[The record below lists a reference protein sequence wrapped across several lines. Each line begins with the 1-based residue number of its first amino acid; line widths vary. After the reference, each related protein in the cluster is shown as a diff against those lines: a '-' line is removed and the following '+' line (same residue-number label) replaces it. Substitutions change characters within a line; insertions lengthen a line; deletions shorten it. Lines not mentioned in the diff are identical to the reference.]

1 MNIQTLIKT
10 HQHTIMTVAIVLAIS
25 LLGYGL
31 YGAIGMAMFWFGREH
46 AQAEYRYM
54 SLMKINRS
62 ELGFFD
68 VFKKDAWNYDSL
80 VNDLIIP
87 SIIGLSIGVILW

>member
-1 MNIQTLIKT
+1 MNSLIKT
-10 HQHTIMTVAIVLAIS
+10 HEHTLITVAIVLATS

-46 AQAEYRYM
+46 SQAEYRYM
-54 SLMKINRS
+54 SLKHINRS

-68 VFKKDAWNYDSL
+68 GFKREAWNSDSL

-87 SIIGLSIGVILW
+87 SVVGLLIGAVAW

>member
-1 MNIQTLIKT
+1 MYSNK
-10 HQHTIMTVAIVLAIS
+10 
-25 LLGYGL
+25 
-31 YGAIGMAMFWFGREH
+31 FWVGREH

-54 SLMKINRS
+54 SLKRINRS

-68 VFKKDAWNYDSL
+68 GFKREAWNSDSL

-87 SIIGLSIGVILW
+87 SVAGLGVSYVLA

>member
-1 MNIQTLIKT
+1 MNIQTLIKI
-10 HQHTIMTVAIVLAIS
+10 HEHTLITVAIVLATS

-31 YGAIGMAMFWFGREH
+31 YGAIGISMFWFGREH

-54 SLMKINRS
+54 SLKRINRS

-68 VFKKDAWNYDSL
+68 GFKREAWNSDSL
-80 VNDLIIP
+80 MNDLIIP
-87 SIIGLSIGVILW
+87 SVVGLIIGAVI